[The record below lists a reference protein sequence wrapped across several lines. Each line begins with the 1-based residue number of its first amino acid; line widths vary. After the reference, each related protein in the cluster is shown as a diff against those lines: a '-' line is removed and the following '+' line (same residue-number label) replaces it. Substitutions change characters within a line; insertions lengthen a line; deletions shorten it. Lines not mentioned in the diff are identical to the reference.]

1 MKSNATPEENV
12 DRLIRMIVFEADV
25 TTTFVQDFDETLL
38 LRWSVQ
44 KQVNQ
49 IQLNFLDEPLFS

>member
-1 MKSNATPEENV
+1 MKSNATREENV

-44 KQVNQ
+44 EQANQ
-49 IQLNFLDEPLFS
+49 IQLNFLDEELFS